1 MNRPLVAIDLAITLS
16 ALLLGGCAH
25 APRAESDLQQL
36 TTALRSRPVVLL
48 GEVHDNAGQHEL
60 RAQALRALL
69 EGGARPALLM
79 EQFDREG
86 QVDLDRVLARPG
98 ATVDDVIA
106 AAAPDAGAM
115 QGWTWSFYRPYVA
128 LALDYHLPIVAANV
142 SRADARRVIQGGLPS
157 LGFDAAVPADIA
169 VAQAQVIVAGH
180 CGMLDATQA
189 RRMVGA
195 QVARDQFMARMLEA
209 NASRGAVLLAGNGHV
224 RRDVG
229 VPRWLSETTR
239 ERSVSIGL
247 LEEGDASR
255 KAFDLTLTTAPQSRP
270 DPCEAMRAATPKR

>member
-1 MNRPLVAIDLAITLS
+1 
-16 ALLLGGCAH
+16 
-25 APRAESDLQQL
+25 
-36 TTALRSRPVVLL
+36 
-48 GEVHDNAGQHEL
+48 
-60 RAQALRALL
+60 
-69 EGGARPALLM
+69 
-79 EQFDREG
+79 
-86 QVDLDRVLARPG
+86 
-98 ATVDDVIA
+98 
-106 AAAPDAGAM
+106 M

-169 VAQAQVIVAGH
+169 AAQAQVIVAGH

-229 VPRWLSETTR
+229 VPRWLSATTR
-239 ERSVSIGL
+239 ERSISIGL
-247 LEEGDASR
+247 LEEGDANDA
-255 KAFDLTLTTAPQSRP
+255 AFDVSVVTAPQSRP
-270 DPCEAMRAATPKR
+270 DPCKAMRAMPKR